1 MWLLRR
7 WRSSDRLLFPVL
19 EAARRLG
26 LGEEAEA
33 VLAARQRSVDKLFH
47 GVGQQAEDTDL
58 SVMTRATWERL
69 REELERLER
78 ELRTT
83 IPASIQKARELGDL
97 RENAEYHSAKLKQ
110 ANASKLARSLQRR
123 LNRARFVDDAEHK
136 DGIVGLGSEV
146 VLESDREVVTY
157 WILGE
162 EEHHHGGHV
171 VSFQA
176 PLGRALFGRSIGEEV
191 ELGEGDQRR
200 RYRIVSVV
208 RKLPPTQVDQSS

>member
-1 MWLLRR
+1 
-7 WRSSDRLLFPVL
+7 
-19 EAARRLG
+19 
-26 LGEEAEA
+26 
-33 VLAARQRSVDKLFH
+33 
-47 GVGQQAEDTDL
+47 
-58 SVMTRATWERL
+58 
-69 REELERLER
+69 
-78 ELRTT
+78 
-83 IPASIQKARELGDL
+83 
-97 RENAEYHSAKLKQ
+97 
-110 ANASKLARSLQRR
+110 

-162 EEHHHGGHV
+162 EEHHHGDHV